1 MKVHF
6 ECVPC
11 FLRQALEA
19 AKMSTDDEMV
29 CEKALR
35 GAMTY
40 LLNEQWTKIIPELG
54 TNVHRIVKRVTG
66 NMDPYKQLKEKYNRI
81 ALELY
86 PKLELIV
93 DNSKDPLLTAV
104 KVAIAGNAIDFG
116 PRVDI
121 NLKKEVQ
128 NVLDNELAI
137 NDIDQLKGS
146 VLKSKSVLYLAD
158 NAGETFFDRI
168 LIEVFL
174 KRSVKVTYVVKDA
187 PILND
192 AIFRD
197 AEMAGISQMAKVMSI
212 GTDCTGVLFKECSN
226 EFLSE
231 FESSSLVISKGQGN
245 YESLS
250 DVKNKEIF
258 FLLKIKCPIIADDI
272 GAETGSIVLKRTF
285 NKNRNNFCASAKK
298 LL

>member
-1 MKVHF
+1 
-6 ECVPC
+6 
-11 FLRQALEA
+11 
-19 AKMSTDDEMV
+19 MSTDDEVV

-35 GAMTY
+35 EVMTY
-40 LLNEQWTKIIPELG
+40 LLNEQWTKTIPELG

-66 NMDPYKQLKEKYNRI
+66 NMDPYKQLKEKYNQI

-86 PKLELIV
+86 PKLELVV

-137 NDIDQLKGS
+137 NDIDQLKS
-146 VLKSKSVLYLAD
+146 AVLKSQSVLYLAD
-158 NAGETFFDRI
+158 NAGETFFDRM
-168 LIEVFL
+168 LIEALL
-174 KRSVKVTYVVKDA
+174 KRSVKITYVVKDA

-192 AIFRD
+192 ATFRD
-197 AEMAGISQMAKVMSI
+197 AEIAGISQMVRVLSI

-272 GAETGSIVLKRTF
+272 GAETGATVLKRTF
-285 NKNRNNFCASAKK
+285 NKNRNNFCAIAKN